1 MNKFRTDQSRYIS
14 TSIIIFISIIIGSW
28 VYLFIN
34 NDNLFDVFNQRN
46 MEFLKRFIEK
56 MLGKNAKQIAYTDVQ
71 RWKEVLV
78 LCYDTIAMSVLATG
92 LATIGTLIT
101 VIPAASNF
109 ADGKLTVKKTWYGKA
124 IFYVIR
130 FIYIVTRSVPELVW
144 GMIFIFFIRAGIL
157 PGALALAI
165 HNFGILGRL
174 CAEVIEDINIK
185 PIQSL
190 GRCGASGAQMLIYG
204 VIPSCIEKFLYYMLY
219 RFEVIVRSTI
229 VVGAVGAGGLGLYFK
244 LKMSALDYTGVTL
257 VIICYLLVV
266 YITDITSA
274 KLRKLSSS

>member
-1 MNKFRTDQSRYIS
+1 MSKRRSKQSKYVLVS
-14 TSIIIFISIIIGSW
+14 VIILVSIIIGSW
-28 VYLFIN
+28 AYLIVN
-34 NDNLFDVFNQRN
+34 NDDLFDVFNQRN
-46 MEFLKRFIEK
+46 MKFFENFVQK
-56 MLGKNAKQIAYTDVQ
+56 MFGKGAKQIAYTDSQ
-71 RWKEVLV
+71 RWKEVLL

-92 LATIGTLIT
+92 LAAIGTLIT
-101 VIPAASNF
+101 VIPASSNF
-109 ADGKLTVKKTWYGKA
+109 ADGKLTVKKTWYGKC
-124 IFYVIR
+124 IFYIIR
-130 FIYIVTRSVPELVW
+130 FIYIFTRSVPELVW

-157 PGALALAI
+157 PGALALAL

-190 GRCGASGAQMLIYG
+190 SRCGANAAQILMYG
-204 VIPSCIEKFLYYMLY
+204 IIPSSIEKFLYYMLY

-266 YITDITSA
+266 YATDITSS